1 MSDQKNSNTSNGA
14 AQPAS
19 ISFANHP
26 KSQSQI
32 KNKMLTDIFK
42 RSSSAPSASSSKK

>member
-42 RSSSAPSASSSKK
+42 RSSSAPFASSGKK